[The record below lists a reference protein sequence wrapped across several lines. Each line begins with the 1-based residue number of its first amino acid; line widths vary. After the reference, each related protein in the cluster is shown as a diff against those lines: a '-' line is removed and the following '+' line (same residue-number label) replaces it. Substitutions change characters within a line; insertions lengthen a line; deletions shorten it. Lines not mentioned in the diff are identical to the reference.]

1 MNIKNIVVILA
12 GGKGLRL
19 GYNKP
24 KQFLKVAGK
33 LIIEHTIEIF
43 QQHDEIDEMVVVS
56 HKDFIYLVEEL
67 VNKNNFNKVKKILNG
82 GEERSD
88 SSLVAINAYDENEDI
103 NLIFHDAVRP
113 LLSHT
118 IISNCIEAL
127 KHYNAIDVA
136 VPATDTIIE
145 VENNFISNIPN
156 RNKLNRGQT
165 PQAFKLKTIKT
176 AYMYAL
182 EDKNFV
188 ATDDCGVVKKY
199 LPEEKIYVVKG
210 EESNI
215 KLTYEEDL
223 FLLDKLFQIK
233 SMSLKKQNSFQ
244 ELEGKVIVIFGGSY
258 GIGKDI
264 KDIALNNHAI
274 VYSFSRSENN
284 INIANKQ
291 DICKALKDVYKK
303 EKKIDIVINTAG
315 ILNKESLINLDYETI
330 EELINVNYFGS
341 IAIAKESFKY
351 LQETKGHLLFFT
363 SSSYTRGRANYSLY
377 SSSKAAIV
385 NFTQAIA
392 SEWDIFGIKVNCINP
407 ERTLTPMRIK
417 NFGKEDPKTLLSSKD
432 VALTSLSVLTKNI
445 TGQVIDVKKE
455 V

>member
-1 MNIKNIVVILA
+1 MNIAVVLA

-19 GYNKP
+19 GYDKP

-43 QQHDEIDEMVVVS
+43 QKHDEIDEIVVVS

-82 GEERSD
+82 GKERSD

-145 VENNFISNIPN
+145 VENNFISNVPD

-176 AYMYAL
+176 AYMKAL
-182 EDKNFV
+182 KDKNFI

-199 LPEEKIYVVKG
+199 LPEEKIYIVEG

-233 SMSLKKQNSFQ
+233 SISLKKKNSFQ
-244 ELEGKVIVIFGGSY
+244 ELEGKVIIIFGGSY

-264 KDIALNNHAI
+264 KNIALKNNAI

-291 DICKALKDVYKK
+291 DVHKALKSVYKN
-303 EKKIDIVINTAG
+303 EKRIDAVINTAG
-315 ILNKESLINLDYETI
+315 ILNKESLNNLDYATI
-330 EELINVNYFGS
+330 EELISVNYFGS
-341 IAIAKESFKY
+341 IAIAKESFK
-351 LQETKGHLLFFT
+351 TRN
-363 SSSYTRGRANYSLY
+363 YTICF
-377 SSSKAAIV
+377 K
-385 NFTQAIA
+385 
-392 SEWDIFGIKVNCINP
+392 
-407 ERTLTPMRIK
+407 
-417 NFGKEDPKTLLSSKD
+417 
-432 VALTSLSVLTKNI
+432 
-445 TGQVIDVKKE
+445 
-455 V
+455 